1 MQGNS
6 KVLAQLNERLAD
18 ELTAVNQYI
27 VHAEL
32 CENWGFQKLHD
43 VIKRRA
49 IEEMKHAEK
58 LIARIIFLEGQPT
71 VSNLRPMH
79 IGAEVEKQHKNDLQA
94 ETDAVAAY
102 NQDIR
107 ICVEQGDNGTREM
120 LEAILKDEEA
130 HVDWLEAQLDQIRQM
145 GLPAYLS
152 EQLP

>member
-18 ELTAVNQYI
+18 ELSAVNQYI

-71 VSNLRPMH
+71 VSTLRPMH

-94 ETDAVAAY
+94 ETDAVTAY

-145 GLPAYLS
+145 GLPTYLS